1 MKRIILLFFWILQAA
16 MAAGQEL
23 SADKLIDML
32 SLSLPK
38 LESQLLHKKYLYAGI
53 EFSGDTAFNT
63 YEPRPVGGKKN
74 KQAEAV
80 RRRFTRAVL
89 KNTFTLTYH
98 TSSVNEYNDF
108 IAELKKKGFYCEYEK
123 DKTVSS
129 YLYQF
134 RNYTADVSIK
144 KAEDLTWYSFTFYKK
159 LLPPPS
165 ELKFADDL
173 LQFTSHEY
181 LVLYFGANN
190 VKRDLYYFGGE
201 DIVKCSIL
209 FMNTNR
215 QVIFIWKDNVNSR
228 KINNLLIGGRH
239 KLKSQQINAKSVE
252 DNSWWLKSGI
262 RAGMS
267 LSELRTLNNK
277 NIAFCGGDAPNPGL
291 VLPESSSRIDFKNKD
306 VILGC
311 TKCDDDKFL
320 HAKIMSADKAMAEG
334 RNFFILTIAL
344 YPVESGLF
352 E

>member
-1 MKRIILLFFWILQAA
+1 T
-16 MAAGQEL
+16 
-23 SADKLIDML
+23 LIY
-32 SLSLPK
+32 
-38 LESQLLHKKYLYAGI
+38 Q
-53 EFSGDTAFNT
+53 TT
-63 YEPRPVGGKKN
+63 
-74 KQAEAV
+74 
-80 RRRFTRAVL
+80 
-89 KNTFTLTYH
+89 
-98 TSSVNEYNDF
+98 SVNEYNDF
-108 IAELKKKGFYCEYEK
+108 TGELKKKGFYCEYEK
-123 DKTVSS
+123 DKTISPAA
-129 YLYQF
+129 YLYQHGI
-134 RNYTADVSIK
+134 YTAEASVK
-144 KAEDLTWYSFTFYKK
+144 KIRDTAWYSICFYRK
-159 LLPPPS
+159 LLPAPS

-181 LVLYFGANN
+181 LVVYFGANN

-215 QVIFIWKDNVNSR
+215 QVIFIWKDNLNSR
-228 KINNLLIGGRH
+228 KINNLLIGGKH

-252 DNSWWLKSGI
+252 DNNWWLKSGI
-262 RAGMS
+262 RAGMP

-320 HAKIMSADKAMAEG
+320 HAKIMSADKAMTEG